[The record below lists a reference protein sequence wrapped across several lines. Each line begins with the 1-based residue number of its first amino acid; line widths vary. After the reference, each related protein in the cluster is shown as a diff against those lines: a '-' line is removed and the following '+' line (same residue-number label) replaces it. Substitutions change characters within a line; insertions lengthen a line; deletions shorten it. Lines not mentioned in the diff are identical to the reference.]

1 MPGEAY
7 SNPLWSL
14 PNSGYNWVPNRFAP
28 TDAQATGFNIAR
40 IVRGR
45 FYNHPASFPETTT
58 LGYSIDCSYKG
69 ELESDERS
77 IYYPIHNVFRPL
89 ANPGYYDFLPTG
101 LPLILVNQLSGN
113 DIKTRSSYLITLPS
127 SIRVSAV
134 TLHYS
139 LTFDFKN
146 ESDLN
151 NLTDEDRV
159 AIQYYIRSNDSSVL
173 ANVDFKKYKIFNIL
187 LDGKVYTPKSNPAP
201 VLTLYPTGF
210 DESYKVQ
217 DIIFENSVPYGV
229 QTSNYPSAKTIELV
243 QNEQYKFVTLKLKIS
258 KFFIFE
264 AANTHTNIPAA
275 NLPAKVISYAV
286 RINEELSAFSLNS
299 YTFQIP
305 GGNPYR
311 PTMHVKFFSP
321 EYRTNSPG
329 FSHGVNVRFN
339 FASVPLSPVPDPL
352 SFGIYN
358 VTLLGISAG
367 KKLAN
372 YTYSAI
378 KYGSTYSLVPSSV
391 YNQRTAVTIEKEL
404 KTTGSFETDELVGT
418 FMAFNE
424 PKPVSLSGGVNFVKG
439 AFKVSFEALVQNNPK
454 LINCHLYFR
463 FWFAPVS
470 VLDEDNYLKYRENT
484 EICFKVIDGF
494 SEVVR
499 QNAQSYDDVIM
510 SPPLSSTLTNYELA
524 RYVSFQRK
532 LKFDSPDFDDAVL
545 VMGVYAKTST
555 DVPAGTPPKI
565 IFQGNTEFAGVE
577 TTIYQIFSGK
587 ILATK
592 NSDTS
597 SFTNSSFE
605 DVGSPLKA
613 SYYLVGN
620 RPIDQSK
627 FYQFNKSFTP
637 DNGSQSVINSFKDLV
652 VLKEDSKLSSS
663 EVAEICVPLTAGVS
677 YPKEP
682 VDNIYIV
689 SDFVTDTFPLAYGQI
704 DKGNWEIKLNL
715 LNPSS
720 TTNLKQKIV
729 LEGLLINI
737 KGNIV
742 NRFFKSDKITVAS
755 DGEVKYKTKL
765 SQPFIIN
772 GDETQ
777 FVLRL
782 YTFPY
787 VSTSTQ
793 DVTEEFKTNNL
804 TPGFYYDLIE
814 ITKHTIKKQNIKY
827 GIGSAPG
834 FPGSVAYYED
844 LPLSPVIASDEEF
857 YFIASDDVLGTKT
870 VTITDPYKL
879 TGTIYS
885 PTWNVNLPKGTE
897 IDFRNYFTD
906 ADILFRTVLGE
917 GDVSEP
923 SVVVE
928 TNNVSKNLTVVYT
941 SDRANASSNGELDSI
956 VTSHN
961 QGVYSQY
968 TIKNKEVNYTG
979 IQQQADTSFSGIRP
993 QILNLARNENIENK
1007 PQMFLMIE
1015 KSDSEGSYTS
1025 VLINQHN
1032 SSATEWITPPD
1043 VETVNTSET
1052 TDKRLFSGMQYLSV
1066 ALNTNNLIYGLGYAT
1081 QGSLVLKINHPLTT
1095 FDKNTDEVGSYLIS
1109 GATPLSTKHFKNIVD
1124 LQPTITD
1131 PVIQSFPLILKVSD
1145 SRFAL
1150 YYISSTKQYGIK
1162 CKILDGLNLS
1172 EEFEIFSFEK
1182 LLPTLY
1188 SNLKIS
1194 GLQGVFSNGT
1204 AHIIFWCDSKIFYI
1218 STEQFEFPYT
1228 GFIQSSLQL
1237 LAGDFRVVPANKL
1250 LYQLNLNGLV
1260 TSTNED
1266 PDEQDA
1272 IPQQK
1277 ATINHQKVANDYAFS
1292 LWYKNKSK
1300 TVVKKL
1306 FTPKLKVSTD
1316 YTYKG
1321 L

>member
-14 PNSGYNWVPNRFAP
+14 PNSGYNWVPNKFAP
-28 TDAQATGFNIAR
+28 TNAQATGFNIAR

-45 FYNHPASFPETTT
+45 FYNHPASYPETKT

-89 ANPGYYDFLPTG
+89 ANPRYYDYLPTG

-127 SIRVSAV
+127 SIRVSAI
-134 TLHYS
+134 TIHYS
-139 LTFDFKN
+139 LTFDF
-146 ESDLN
+146 N
-151 NLTDEDRV
+151 NDSELENLIDEDRA
-159 AIQYYIRSNDSSVL
+159 AIQYYNSTNDSSL
-173 ANVDFKKYKIFNIL
+173 LSKIDFKKYKIFNVL

-201 VLTLYPTGF
+201 ILNLYPTGLN
-210 DESYKVQ
+210 ESYITQ

-229 QTSNYPSAKTIELV
+229 QTSNYPYAKTIELV
-243 QNEQYKFVTLKLKIS
+243 QNEQYKFVTLKLKIA
-258 KFFIFE
+258 KIFIFE
-264 AANTHTNIPAA
+264 AANNHTNIPEA
-275 NLPAKVISYAV
+275 NLPAKVMSYAV
-286 RINEELSAFSLNS
+286 RITEPLNAVSLNS
-299 YTFQIP
+299 YTAQVP

-352 SFGIYN
+352 TLGIYE

-372 YTYSAI
+372 YTYSSI
-378 KYGSTYSLVPSSV
+378 KNGSTFSLVPSSK
-391 YNQRTAVTIEKEL
+391 YNERTAVTIEKEL

-424 PKPVSLSGGVNFVKG
+424 PKPVTLSSGVNFVKG

-463 FWFAPVS
+463 FWFAPPG
-470 VLDEDNYLKYRENT
+470 VLDEDNYLQYREKT

-494 SEVVR
+494 SEIVR
-499 QNAQSYDDVIM
+499 QNAQTYDDVIM
-510 SPPLSSTLTNYELA
+510 SPPLSSNLTNYELA

-532 LKFDSPDFDDAVL
+532 LQFDSLDFDEAVL
-545 VMGVYAKTST
+545 VMGVYAKASS
-555 DVPAGTPPKI
+555 DIPAGTPPKI

-577 TTIYQIFSGK
+577 TTIYQIFSGR

-627 FYQFNKSFTP
+627 FYSFNKSFTP
-637 DNGSQSVINSFKDLV
+637 DNGSQSVINSFKNLV

-663 EVAEICVPLTAGVS
+663 EVAEICVPLAAGVA

-689 SDFVTDTFPLAYGQI
+689 SDFVTDVFPLAYGQI
-704 DKGNWEIKLNL
+704 DKGDWEIKLNV

-720 TTNLKQKIV
+720 TINLNQRIV
-729 LEGLLINI
+729 LEGLLVNT

-742 NRFFKSDKITVAS
+742 NRFFKSDKIVVVS
-755 DGEVKYKTKL
+755 EGEVKYKTKL
-765 SQPFIIN
+765 TQPFIIN

-782 YTFPY
+782 YTYPY

-793 DVTEEFKTNNL
+793 DVTEDFKSNNL

-827 GIGSAPG
+827 GTGSAPG

-844 LPLSPVIASDEEF
+844 LPLSPVVASEEDF

-870 VTITDPYKL
+870 VTSTNPYTL
-879 TGTIYS
+879 TGTLYS

-897 IDFRNYFTD
+897 VDFRNYFTD

-917 GDVSEP
+917 GDVAEP
-923 SVVVE
+923 SVIVDS
-928 TNNVSKNLTVVYT
+928 NNVTKNLTVVYS

-956 VTSHN
+956 VTSHD
-961 QGVYSQY
+961 QGIYSQY
-968 TIKNKEVNYTG
+968 TIKNKEVSYSG
-979 IQQQADTSFSGIRP
+979 AQQQADSSFTGSRP
-993 QILNLARNENIENK
+993 QILNLARNENIENR
-1007 PQMFLMIE
+1007 PQMFLMVE
-1015 KSDSEGSYTS
+1015 KSDSDGPYTS

-1032 SSATEWITPPD
+1032 SAATEWITPPD
-1043 VETVNTSET
+1043 IDTVNTSEV

-1066 ALNTNNLIYGLGYAT
+1066 ALNTNNLIYGLGYAS

-1095 FDKNTDEVGSYLIS
+1095 FEKNNDDVSSYLIS
-1109 GATPLSTKHFKNIVD
+1109 GSAPLSSKHFKSIVD
-1124 LQPTITD
+1124 LQTTVND
-1131 PVIQSFPLILKVSD
+1131 PVIQSFPLILKVID

-1150 YYISSTKQYGIK
+1150 FYISSTKQYAIK
-1162 CKILDGLNLS
+1162 CKILDGLSLS
-1172 EEFEIFSFEK
+1172 EEFEVFSFEK
-1182 LLPTLY
+1182 LVPTLY

-1194 GLQGVFSNGT
+1194 GLQGVFSNNT

-1218 STEQFEFPYT
+1218 STEQFEVPYT
-1228 GFIQSSLQL
+1228 DFIQSSLQL
-1237 LAGDFRVVPANKL
+1237 LAGDFRIETANKL
-1250 LYQLNLNGLV
+1250 LYQLNLKKAIIF
-1260 TSTNED
+1260 TNEET
-1266 PDEQDA
+1266 DEQDA
-1272 IPQQK
+1272 VPQQK

-1292 LWYKNKSK
+1292 LWYKNKNKS
-1300 TVVKKL
+1300 VVKKL

-1316 YTYKG
+1316 YIYKG